1 MVNLLKLE
9 KEKLL
14 QIQNLDIKMTIKL
27 TEYQVQNILDKLSS
41 QQVIDFLA
49 DDVEKSVDWI
59 CDFIRS
65 YVDSETLQNKIKKSF
80 PPVQMKLFSE

>member
-1 MVNLLKLE
+1 
-9 KEKLL
+9 
-14 QIQNLDIKMTIKL
+14 MTLRL
-27 TEYQVQNILDKLSS
+27 TEGQVQNILEKLSN

-65 YVDSETLQNKIKKSF
+65 YVDSEVLQNKIKNSF
-80 PPVQMKLFSE
+80 PPIQMELFND